1 LDNKK
6 IGQQTVRFAS
16 PPSIVGYGSAA
27 GNKEGKG
34 PLAPYFDYIGEDDTF
49 GEKSW
54 EKAETAMQK
63 KALTFALEKA
73 GISPKKLDY
82 IFAGDLL
89 NQCIATSYSLRAQ
102 DVPFF
107 GLYGACSTMAESML
121 LGAVLVGAGLE
132 RTVLCSA
139 SSHFCSAE
147 RQYRYPLEYGGQR
160 TPTAQWTA
168 TAAGAVILTDA
179 PTKVA
184 VTALQPGRIFDP
196 GVKDAAN
203 MGAAMAQSA
212 FETIHR
218 FLRDTGTGPE
228 DYDLIVTGD
237 LSAVGK
243 GIVLELF
250 RDEGI
255 ELRSVYD
262 DCGLMLYDGTQD
274 VHAGGSGCGCSAAVL
289 CAYLLPAL
297 EQGLLRKVL
306 FCGTGALLSP
316 LTTNQGETIP
326 GICHAVLLE
335 AVP

>member
-1 LDNKK
+1 MRKQGDTYLLDD
-6 IGQQTVRFAS
+6 GPVYLLS
-16 PPSIVGYGSAA
+16 HGCCVGR
-27 GNKEGKG
+27 KEREG
-34 PLAPYFDYIGEDDTF
+34 PLAGRFDQAGQDNWF
-49 GEKSW
+49 GETTW
-54 EKAETAMQK
+54 EKSECRMVQLACRTAIK
-63 KALTFALEKA
+63 KAGLHPHQIGCAL
-73 GISPKKLDY
+73 G
-82 IFAGDLL
+82 GDLL
-89 NQCIATSYSLRAQ
+89 NQCVSTSFAMRTLGT
-102 DVPFF
+102 PFL

-262 DCGLMLYDGTQD
+262 DCGMMLYDGTQD

-297 EQGLLRKVL
+297 EQGLLKKVL

>member
-1 LDNKK
+1 MRKQGDTYLLDD
-6 IGQQTVRFAS
+6 GPVYLLS
-16 PPSIVGYGSAA
+16 HGCCVGR
-27 GNKEGKG
+27 KEGEG
-34 PLAPYFDYIGEDDTF
+34 PLAGRFDQAGQDNWF
-49 GEKSW
+49 GESTW
-54 EKAETAMQK
+54 EKSECRMVQLACRTAMK
-63 KALTFALEKA
+63 KAGLHPHQIGCAL
-73 GISPKKLDY
+73 G
-82 IFAGDLL
+82 GDLL
-89 NQCIATSYSLRAQ
+89 NQCVSTSFAMRALG
-102 DVPFF
+102 VPFL

-121 LGAVLVGAGLE
+121 LGSVLVGAGLE
-132 RTVLCSA
+132 TTVLCSA

-168 TAAGAVILTDA
+168 TAAGAVILTDR
-179 PTKVA
+179 PTGVA
-184 VTALQPGRIFDP
+184 VTALLPGRIFDP

-203 MGAAMAQSA
+203 MGAAMAQAA
-212 FETIHR
+212 FETVHR
-218 FLRDTGTGPE
+218 FLQDTGTGPE

-243 GIVLELF
+243 GILLELF
-250 RDEGI
+250 RDEGV
-255 ELRSVYD
+255 ELKSVYD
-262 DCGLMLYDGTQD
+262 DCGMMLYDGTQD

-297 EQGLLRKVL
+297 EQGLLKKVL

-316 LTTNQGETIP
+316 LTANQGESIP

>member
-1 LDNKK
+1 
-6 IGQQTVRFAS
+6 
-16 PPSIVGYGSAA
+16 
-27 GNKEGKG
+27 
-34 PLAPYFDYIGEDDTF
+34 
-49 GEKSW
+49 
-54 EKAETAMQK
+54 
-63 KALTFALEKA
+63 
-73 GISPKKLDY
+73 
-82 IFAGDLL
+82 
-89 NQCIATSYSLRAQ
+89 
-102 DVPFF
+102 
-107 GLYGACSTMAESML
+107 MAESLL

-132 RTVLCSA
+132 STALCSA

-168 TAAGAVILTDA
+168 TAAGAVILTDS

-184 VTALQPGRIFDP
+184 VTALLPGRIFDP

-203 MGAAMAQSA
+203 MGAAMAQAA

-243 GIVLELF
+243 SIVLELF
-250 RDEGI
+250 RDEGL
-255 ELRSVYD
+255 ELKSVYD
-262 DCGLMLYDGTQD
+262 DCGMMLYDGTQD

-297 EQGLLRKVL
+297 EQGLLKKVL

-316 LTTNQGETIP
+316 LTANQGETIP

>member
-1 LDNKK
+1 MRKQGDTYLLDD
-6 IGQQTVRFAS
+6 GPVYLLS
-16 PPSIVGYGSAA
+16 HGCCVGR
-27 GNKEGKG
+27 KEREG
-34 PLAPYFDYIGEDDTF
+34 PLAGRFDQAGQDNWF
-49 GEKSW
+49 GETTW
-54 EKAETAMQK
+54 EKSECRMVQLACRTAIK
-63 KALTFALEKA
+63 KAGLHPHQIGCAL
-73 GISPKKLDY
+73 G
-82 IFAGDLL
+82 GDLL
-89 NQCIATSYSLRAQ
+89 NQCVSTSFAMRTLGT
-102 DVPFF
+102 PFL
-107 GLYGACSTMAESML
+107 GLYGARSTMAESML

-297 EQGLLRKVL
+297 EQGLLKKVL

>member
-1 LDNKK
+1 MRKQGDTYLLDD
-6 IGQQTVRFAS
+6 GPVYLLS
-16 PPSIVGYGSAA
+16 HGCCVGR
-27 GNKEGKG
+27 KEREG
-34 PLAPYFDYIGEDDTF
+34 PLAGRFDQAGQDNWF
-49 GEKSW
+49 GETTW
-54 EKAETAMQK
+54 EKSECRMVQLACRTAIK
-63 KALTFALEKA
+63 KAGLHPHQIGCAL
-73 GISPKKLDY
+73 G
-82 IFAGDLL
+82 GDLL
-89 NQCIATSYSLRAQ
+89 NQCVSTSFAMRTLGT
-102 DVPFF
+102 PFL

>member
-1 LDNKK
+1 MRKQGDTYLLDD
-6 IGQQTVRFAS
+6 GPVYLLS
-16 PPSIVGYGSAA
+16 HGCCVGR
-27 GNKEGKG
+27 KEREG
-34 PLAPYFDYIGEDDTF
+34 PLAGRFDQAGQDNWF
-49 GEKSW
+49 GETTW
-54 EKAETAMQK
+54 EKSECRMVQLACRTAIK
-63 KALTFALEKA
+63 KAGLHPHQIGCAL
-73 GISPKKLDY
+73 G
-82 IFAGDLL
+82 GDLL
-89 NQCIATSYSLRAQ
+89 NQCVSTSFAMRTLGT
-102 DVPFF
+102 PFL

-243 GIVLELF
+243 GIVLELL

-262 DCGLMLYDGTQD
+262 DCGMMLYDGTQD

-297 EQGLLRKVL
+297 EQGLLKKVL

>member
-1 LDNKK
+1 MRKQGDTYLLDD
-6 IGQQTVRFAS
+6 GPVYLLS
-16 PPSIVGYGSAA
+16 HGCCVGR
-27 GNKEGKG
+27 KEREG
-34 PLAPYFDYIGEDDTF
+34 PLAGRFDQAGQDNWF
-49 GEKSW
+49 GETTW
-54 EKAETAMQK
+54 EKSECRMVQLACRTAIK
-63 KALTFALEKA
+63 KAGLHPHQIGCAL
-73 GISPKKLDY
+73 G
-82 IFAGDLL
+82 GDLL
-89 NQCIATSYSLRAQ
+89 NQCVSTSFAMRTLGT
-102 DVPFF
+102 PFL

-297 EQGLLRKVL
+297 EQGLLKKVL

-316 LTTNQGETIP
+316 LTANQGESIP